1 MWHSP
6 DEKIQDC
13 LQQLGHRYAPIF
25 GKADHHVEQI
35 VAHAARFS
43 LDTIATSDAPYHDV
57 DHTMLVTLAG
67 QAILEGLL
75 LSGRAVTRFDWAH
88 FTIALLFHDIGYVRG
103 ICKCDQ
109 GRRVATGTGGEFI
122 ELAADNTDAAL
133 SQYHVDRSLMFV
145 RERFS
150 AEFDRH
156 GLLKASV
163 IMTFI
168 EKTRFPFPPDDCRN
182 EDFLAELVRAADLI
196 GQLGDPNRLQKCL
209 SLFNEFEEIG
219 LNARLGYRRPEDLR
233 RSNTNFYYKVA
244 ASHIQR
250 ALGCLKLT
258 AEGRQWLCNLQANVG
273 GHIM

>member
-6 DEKIQDC
+6 DEKIKDC
-13 LQQLGHRYAPIF
+13 LQQLGHRYAPMF

-43 LDTIATSDAPYHDV
+43 LNTIATSDAPYHDV
-57 DHTMLVTLAG
+57 DHTKLATLAG

-75 LSGRAVTRFDWAH
+75 LSGRAVTKLDWAH
-88 FTIALLFHDIGYVRG
+88 FTIALLFHDIGYMRG
-103 ICKCDQ
+103 ICKGDQ
-109 GRRVATGTGGEFI
+109 RKLVATGRDGEFI
-122 ELAADNTDAAL
+122 KLTADSTDAAL
-133 SQYHVDRSLMFV
+133 SPYHVDRSLMFV

-156 GLLKASV
+156 GVLKVDA
-163 IMTFI
+163 IQGFI
-168 EKTRFPFPPDDCRN
+168 EKTRFPFPSDGGKDD
-182 EDFLAELVRAADLI
+182 DSLGELVRAADLI

-209 SLFNEFEEIG
+209 ALFKEFEEIG

-233 RSNTNFYYKVA
+233 RSNTSFYYSVA
-244 ASHIQR
+244 APHIQR
-250 ALGCLKLT
+250 ALAYLKHT
-258 AEGRQWLCNLQANVG
+258 AEGRQWLCHLQENVG